1 MGIMT
6 NIFVNNILNTTLQIK
21 PNQIGDNIDDILLDK
36 LKKKVEGKCDRN
48 GYIRHDS
55 VKILKRSMGHIIQ
68 GNFNGSCNFRI
79 NYLVD
84 ICRPVEGMII
94 KGIIRNLNKMGLFC
108 EVHDIEPS
116 PLSIILAKQHH
127 LNDSDFE
134 KKKLD
139 DVINIEIIGIKF
151 NYNDNQISCI
161 GRLSNNS
168 KTLESTMDDNE
179 DNDVDEISLK
189 DDKEDND
196 EDNDEDNEEEEDNEE
211 DNDDKDQNNTD
222 SLSNS
227 NDKKGGEKVDII
239 SMIGGS
245 VNNNLDNEEESSM
258 LVQDLDLDLE
268 DDIVFKGE
276 PLDLEL
282 ISREKTSPI
291 YLNENYEIPEKI
303 TQEIF
308 STEIKT
314 NQNYKPFIT

>member
-139 DVINIEIIGIKF
+139 DVINIEIIG
-151 NYNDNQISCI
+151 
-161 GRLSNNS
+161 RLSNNS

-189 DDKEDND
+189 DDKE
-196 EDNDEDNEEEEDNEE
+196 
-211 DNDDKDQNNTD
+211 
-222 SLSNS
+222 
-227 NDKKGGEKVDII
+227 
-239 SMIGGS
+239 
-245 VNNNLDNEEESSM
+245 
-258 LVQDLDLDLE
+258 
-268 DDIVFKGE
+268 
-276 PLDLEL
+276 
-282 ISREKTSPI
+282 
-291 YLNENYEIPEKI
+291 
-303 TQEIF
+303 
-308 STEIKT
+308 
-314 NQNYKPFIT
+314 

>member
-179 DNDVDEISLK
+179 E
-189 DDKEDND
+189 
-196 EDNDEDNEEEEDNEE
+196 DEDNEEEEDNEE

-308 STEIKT
+308 STEVKT

>member
-116 PLSIILAKQHH
+116 PLSIILAKRHH
-127 LNDSDFE
+127 LNNSDFE

-151 NYNDNQISCI
+151 NYNDTQISCI

-168 KTLESTMDDNE
+168 KTLESIIEDDDEN
-179 DNDVDEISLK
+179 NDDENN
-189 DDKEDND
+189 DDENNDDEND
-196 EDNDEDNEEEEDNEE
+196 ENNDDENDEN
-211 DNDDKDQNNTD
+211 NDD
-222 SLSNS
+222 
-227 NDKKGGEKVDII
+227 
-239 SMIGGS
+239 
-245 VNNNLDNEEESSM
+245 
-258 LVQDLDLDLE
+258 
-268 DDIVFKGE
+268 
-276 PLDLEL
+276 
-282 ISREKTSPI
+282 
-291 YLNENYEIPEKI
+291 
-303 TQEIF
+303 
-308 STEIKT
+308 
-314 NQNYKPFIT
+314 